1 MTPPAARTDGPCAP
15 LPEAPSRVGLMAD
28 SHGRADLIEAAT
40 AHLRSRGC
48 ALCVHLGDIIDTA
61 RPDTIHACLACV
73 AARQVTAVRGNNE
86 HTLLLNQS
94 AGVDPFVQEAI
105 GGMPFCR
112 RIGSAF
118 LAHSL
123 PFETELGARC
133 LLDDL
138 DANRLHQFFRS
149 YPGMQ
154 LFRGHS
160 HQPEMVW
167 LNQASLCRTR
177 MPPGRPLPL
186 PSGRSAVIT
195 CGALADG
202 FCLLWDRQE
211 ETVELLSLAAS

>member
-1 MTPPAARTDGPCAP
+1 
-15 LPEAPSRVGLMAD
+15 MAD
-28 SHGRADLIEAAT
+28 SHGRADLIETAA

-48 ALCVHLGDIIDTA
+48 TLCVHLGDIIDTA
-61 RPDTIHACLACV
+61 RPDTLHACLKCV
-73 AARQVTAVRGNNE
+73 ATRQVTAVRGNNE

-94 AGVDPFVQEAI
+94 AWVDPFIREAI
-105 GGMPFCR
+105 DGMPFCR
-112 RIGSAF
+112 RVGSAF

-123 PFETELGARC
+123 PFEADLGARC

-138 DANRLHQFFRS
+138 DANRLWRFFRS

-167 LNQASLCRTR
+167 PRQTSLCRAG
-177 MPPGRPLPL
+177 MPQGRPLPL
-186 PSGRSAVIT
+186 PSGQSAVIT

-202 FCLLWDRQE
+202 FCLIWDRRQ
-211 ETVELLSLAAS
+211 ETVELLCLAAA